1 MIEQALEEAEE
12 LFQESYQNFSR
23 PELTDL
29 PEIHLPTPKINVAAC
44 EKPDTTDTT
53 ETTETIES
61 SDTTETTAATGNRKT
76 TVAKSKTTKP
86 KASGVSNAT
95 KSLKPPKKPMIEFL
109 KHSQLPN
116 NSNHCSILSFDIETR
131 EIDQIPAETLTEE
144 LDDQRKNENG
154 SLKMKSDAERELWIQ
169 NQQVF
174 MISGV
179 FGHFIKDQF
188 FLQDNFVA
196 TLELTHES
204 DVELPPDCR
213 NLRFFEDEKQL
224 LEFLSTI

>member
-1 MIEQALEEAEE
+1 
-12 LFQESYQNFSR
+12 
-23 PELTDL
+23 
-29 PEIHLPTPKINVAAC
+29 
-44 EKPDTTDTT
+44 
-53 ETTETIES
+53 
-61 SDTTETTAATGNRKT
+61 
-76 TVAKSKTTKP
+76 
-86 KASGVSNAT
+86 
-95 KSLKPPKKPMIEFL
+95 MIEFL

-131 EIDQIPAETLTEE
+131 EIDQIPAETVTQE
-144 LDDQRKNENG
+144 LDDQRKNENE
-154 SLKMKSDAERELWIQ
+154 SLKMKSDAEREVWIE

-188 FLQDNFVA
+188 YLQDNFVA
-196 TLELTHES
+196 TYELTHES

-224 LEFLSTI
+224 LEFFVNYLNDKKPSILTGFNITDFDNVVFRQKD

>member
-1 MIEQALEEAEE
+1 MIEQALEEAKE
-12 LFQESYQNFSR
+12 LFQESYHNFSR

-29 PEIHLPTPKINVAAC
+29 PEINLPTPIINVAAC
-44 EKPDTTDTT
+44 EKPDTT

-61 SDTTETTAATGNRKT
+61 SDTTETTTATGNRNT
-76 TVAKSKTTKP
+76 TVAKRKTTKP

-144 LDDQRKNENG
+144 LDDQRKNENE
-154 SLKMKSDAERELWIQ
+154 SLKMKSDAEKEVWIQ

-188 FLQDNFVA
+188 YLQDNFGK
-196 TLELTHES
+196 LFGILNHLFIGKEGGIKKF
-204 DVELPPDCR
+204 CYC
-213 NLRFFEDEKQL
+213 
-224 LEFLSTI
+224 